1 MFVKGALTVVVIL
14 TCLTHISSVSLPYS
28 KTKRDDGA
36 KTERSFKDV
45 SPGRGRA
52 SERKLD
58 GNPSRTVPSQGSIRS
73 AARGL
78 GIGQKKSGR
87 RASRRDIFV
96 DFYGAKNVKPAS
108 YRHDD
113 NMDDVDD
120 DRFSQDVSKFSNT

>member
-36 KTERSFKDV
+36 KNERSFKDV
-45 SPGRGRA
+45 SPGRA

-120 DRFSQDVSKFSNT
+120 GRCSQDVSKFNTYIN